1 MTAVPDE
8 TMRNDH
14 PDLAAAGAAMRAE
27 WRDEAEEAGRDAAEQ
42 WQHSRTLRDR
52 LVECMHR
59 GDRVSVVFADQRV
72 TGEVL
77 DVADDLLALRTVA
90 GRIDVHVVPGM
101 PLLIQVVERAPSGGR
116 RAEGARGG
124 FRASLLTRE
133 LEGEEVTV
141 ATTVGNEPLDGRLA
155 VGADHVCIVG
165 RGGAETFVPLGS
177 IAYVRPRR
185 D

>member
-1 MTAVPDE
+1 MTAVSDE

-42 WQHSRTLRDR
+42 WQHSRTLGDR

-59 GDRVSVVFADQRV
+59 GDRVAVVFAGHRL

-90 GRIDVHVVPGM
+90 GRIDVHLHPGVP
-101 PLLIQVVERAPSGGR
+101 LTVEVVERSPSGGR
-116 RAEGARGG
+116 RSTGSGGG
-124 FRASLLTRE
+124 FRAGLLARE
-133 LEGEEVTV
+133 LDGEEVTL
-141 ATTVGNEPLDGRLA
+141 ATTVRDEPLDGRLT

-165 RGGAETFVPLGS
+165 RGGAETFVPWGS